1 MEAPVSGRF
10 EAIDKYIEQHMDG
23 WVQELTELCAKP
35 SVSARHEGIEECAA
49 LVAELLGKR
58 GLDTRVE
65 PSSGHPVVL
74 AHGEGVRSDR
84 TMLFYNHYDVQ
95 PPEPLELWDS
105 PPFQATVRDGR
116 LYARGAKDDKGEL
129 LARLA
134 AIDAMLAV
142 DGSLPCRV
150 TWLVEGEEE
159 VGSNSL
165 PEFVDRHADE
175 LHCDA
180 AIWEEGGIDSK
191 GRPQISLG
199 ARGLLYVELRVRTLA
214 RDGHSGGANLLPNAA
229 WRLVWALSTLKDQ
242 SERVLIPGFYDAVRA
257 VSPRQQEL
265 LEKLP
270 SQEDEYKQAFRLER
284 LLLGRTGV
292 AVSAAPFDP
301 TCNIAGLTG
310 GYQGPGSKT
319 IVPAVASAKVDF
331 RLVPDQEPRDI
342 AEKLRRHFDSEG
354 FTDIEIEILGPERP
368 GVTDPDAPLVRMCAQ
383 TAEEVYG
390 KPALLT
396 PLMGG
401 TTPKYLFTEK
411 GVPVVAPGVGFG
423 ASNLTHSPNEN
434 VRLLDFK
441 NAARHV
447 ARLLATFADA

>member
-1 MEAPVSGRF
+1 MSERF
-10 EAIDKYIEQHMDG
+10 AAIDRYIDDHMEG
-23 WVQELTELCAKP
+23 WIAELAELCAVP
-35 SVSARHEGIEECAA
+35 SVSARHEGIEKCAD
-49 LVAELLGKR
+49 LVCELLRRR
-58 GLDTRVE
+58 GLDARVE

-74 AHGEGVRSDR
+74 AHGDGVRSDR

-105 PPFQATVRDGR
+105 PPFRADVRDGR

-134 AIDAMLAV
+134 AIDALHAV
-142 DGSLPCRV
+142 DGGLPCMV

-165 PEFVDRHADE
+165 PEFVDRYADE

-180 AIWEEGGIDSK
+180 AIWEEGGIDAE
-191 GRPQISLG
+191 GRPRISLG
-199 ARGLLYVELRVRTLA
+199 ARGLLYVELSARALS
-214 RDGHSGGANLLPNAA
+214 RDGHSGSANLLPNAG
-229 WRLVWALSTLKDQ
+229 WRLVWALATLKDQ
-242 SERVLIPGFYDAVRA
+242 NERVLIPGFYDAVRPI
-257 VSPRQQEL
+257 SPRQQEL

-270 SQEDEYKQAFRLER
+270 SQEEEYKQSFGLEG
-284 LLLGRTGV
+284 LLLGRSGV

-301 TCNIAGLTG
+301 TCNIAGLTS

-319 IVPAVASAKVDF
+319 IVPATASAKVDF
-331 RLVPDQEPRDI
+331 RLVPHQDPLDI
-342 AEKLRRHFDSEG
+342 AQKLRSHLDAEG
-354 FTDIEIEILGPERP
+354 FRDIEIEILGPERP
-368 GVTDPDAPLVRMCAQ
+368 GTVDPDSPLVWLCAQ

-396 PLMGG
+396 PMTGG

-434 VRLLDFK
+434 VRLVDFQS
-441 NAARHV
+441 AARHV
-447 ARLLATFADA
+447 ARLLARFADA